1 MVRLFSQSSH
11 GALLPEGYPKM
22 WLQLEGGATL
32 AALSYIYQQLRGS
45 WCADMRH
52 LEPIKGSYFS

>member
-1 MVRLFSQSSH
+1 MVRLFSQSGH
-11 GALLPEGYPKM
+11 GTLLPEGYPKM

-45 WCADMRH
+45 WCADCGIRSAIVS
-52 LEPIKGSYFS
+52 LTLS